1 VAAELVQSLLQ
12 RDGNEPLPIL
22 SSLVDAV
29 SDRDRALL
37 DELERLIREKR
48 RSNGHQ

>member
-1 VAAELVQSLLQ
+1 
-12 RDGNEPLPIL
+12 
-22 SSLVDAV
+22 V

-48 RSNGHQ
+48 RATEREKSR